1 MEHRAKRSLGQN
13 FLVDANICR
22 KIVAALEIDA
32 SSSVLEIGPGKGA
45 ISGHILDAS
54 PASYLA
60 IEKDTD
66 LAQALRLSHPQ
77 AEVRAMDALEF
88 PWESLDA
95 PALRIAG
102 NLPYNVGS
110 RLIWDIVSRTKR
122 YERAVFMVQYEVA
135 QRLTA
140 APGGKTYGALGV
152 WVQSFSIPRL
162 LFKVPPTVFRPQPKV
177 DSAVVILFPQRQDKR
192 PRDPQALSRLL
203 RLCFQQRRKQLGNIL
218 KSQLNDTLTAW
229 LEEQGIG
236 LKLRPEAL
244 TPGQLQELS
253 TRIVTDGEAL

>member
-22 KIVAALEIDA
+22 KIVAAMEIDA
-32 SSSVLEIGPGKGA
+32 ASRVLEIGPGKGA
-45 ISGHILDAS
+45 ISGPILQAG

-60 IEKDTD
+60 LEKDAD
-66 LAQALRLSHPQ
+66 LAEALLLEHPE
-77 AEVRAMDALEF
+77 AEVRCMDALEF
-88 PWESLDA
+88 PWESLDD

-110 RLIWDIVSRTKR
+110 RLIWDIVSKTSRF
-122 YERAVFMVQYEVA
+122 ERAVFMVQYEVA

-140 APGGKTYGALGV
+140 LPGGKAYGALGV
-152 WVQSFSIPRL
+152 WVQSFTRPRL

-177 DSAVVILFPQRQDKR
+177 DSAVVALFPLKTEER
-192 PRDPQALSRLL
+192 PQNPAALSAIL

-218 KSQLNDTLTAW
+218 KLQLNDDLLAW
-229 LEEQGIG
+229 MKTQGIEP
-236 LKLRPEAL
+236 KMRPEVL
-244 TPGQLQELS
+244 SPGQLQALS
-253 TRIVTDGEAL
+253 LRIVTDCEAD